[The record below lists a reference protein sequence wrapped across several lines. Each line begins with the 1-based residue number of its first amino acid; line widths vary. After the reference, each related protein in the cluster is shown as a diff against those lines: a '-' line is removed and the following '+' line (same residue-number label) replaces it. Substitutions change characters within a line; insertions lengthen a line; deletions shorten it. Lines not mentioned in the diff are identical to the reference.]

1 MKNQMLPG
9 IALTIVIV
17 AAVAAATRH
26 PPRPGSG
33 RAGAVSGATA
43 AGRPP
48 PRLVLAG
55 ETAPGPVTPE
65 DREPHPAAAATPAVH
80 STAGDETGDEQPGAA
95 TRPGAA
101 AGQAQYVFHELHAD
115 GRHAIC
121 AVCNGQRRD

>member
-1 MKNQMLPG
+1 MKNRMLPG
-9 IALTIVIV
+9 IALTIAIA
-17 AAVAAATRH
+17 AAVAAAARH
-26 PPRPGSG
+26 PPRPGNG
-33 RAGAVSGATA
+33 RAGAVSGAAA

-101 AGQAQYVFHELHAD
+101 AGQAQYLFHELHAD
-115 GRHAIC
+115 GRHTIC

>member
-9 IALTIVIV
+9 IALTIVI
-17 AAVAAATRH
+17 AAVVAAATRR
-26 PPRPGSG
+26 PPGPGNG
-33 RAGAVSGATA
+33 RAGAVSGAAA

-48 PRLVLAG
+48 PWLVLAG

-65 DREPHPAAAATPAVH
+65 DREPHPAAAAAAQ
-80 STAGDETGDEQPGAA
+80 STAADETGDGQPGAA

-101 AGQAQYVFHELHAD
+101 AGQMQYVFHELHAD

-121 AVCNGQRRD
+121 ALCNGQRRD